1 MFLSALRNQISV
13 GNPCFS
19 DMGTG
24 YAASFALRGE
34 SYCSSRSLYSYAYS
48 YRTAGIWRKR
58 AA

>member
-1 MFLSALRNQISV
+1 MFPSALKNQISI

-34 SYCSSRSLYSYAYS
+34 SYCSSRSLYSYAYL
-48 YRTAGIWRKR
+48 YGAAEIWRKP
-58 AA
+58 AG